1 MAWRIVVIDHVGSP
15 LNYAGLLAGC
25 RFDRLEWV
33 SGAPGRLRECK
44 GDLLIAS
51 ALGDGSAPIELF
63 RWLLASPVTMP
74 VFAIVPEHAD
84 DELLRITARMA
95 ADFAVWPARPEEIH
109 HRVARILGAPHG
121 EVDAVAD
128 RLSDE
133 VSLRQLVGRDPAFL
147 HVIAQIPLV
156 ARSNRPVLITGETG
170 TGKELCARA
179 IHHLGRR
186 RDCPFIAVDCGAFP
200 DSLFDNELFGH
211 TRGAFTDAY
220 REQKGLVAMAEGG
233 TLFLDEVDSL
243 SPSSQAKLLRF
254 LQERTY
260 RPLGADRFLL
270 ADVNVL
276 AATNRDLDELV
287 REKRFRAD
295 LFFRLSVLR
304 MHMPPLRDRR
314 DDIPM
319 LARHFLDTLCADEGI
334 ARKTLAPATLVAMQ
348 RTDWPGNVRE
358 LYNIVQRAFVF
369 ADGPQVLPAHI
380 TAARTGVEEPAAPQD
395 GGFRAARAR
404 AIEVFERE

>member
-1 MAWRIVVIDHVGSP
+1 MARYIAWASYEGNRKYRAERHLLDTQRSSHADGSHTDGSPGREIGNTPMAWRIVVIDHVGSP

-63 RWLLASPVTMP
+63 RWLLANPVPMP

-109 HRVARILGAPHG
+109 HRVARILGAPHS

-133 VSLRQLVGRDPAFL
+133 VSLRQLVGRDPGFL

-186 RDCPFIAVDCGAFP
+186 RDYPFVAVDCGAFP
-200 DSLFDNELFGH
+200 DSLFENELFGH
-211 TRGAFTDAY
+211 DPRRVHRRPPGTERARRDGRGRHAVPRRDRLA
-220 REQKGLVAMAEGG
+220 VAVGAG
-233 TLFLDEVDSL
+233 
-243 SPSSQAKLLRF
+243 QAPAL
-254 LQERTY
+254 
-260 RPLGADRFLL
+260 PAGAD
-270 ADVNVL
+270 
-276 AATNRDLDELV
+276 
-287 REKRFRAD
+287 
-295 LFFRLSVLR
+295 
-304 MHMPPLRDRR
+304 
-314 DDIPM
+314 
-319 LARHFLDTLCADEGI
+319 
-334 ARKTLAPATLVAMQ
+334 
-348 RTDWPGNVRE
+348 
-358 LYNIVQRAFVF
+358 
-369 ADGPQVLPAHI
+369 LPAARRPTGSARGRERPRRP
-380 TAARTGVEEPAAPQD
+380 TAIWTSSCVRSSSAPTSTS
-395 GGFRAARAR
+395 G
-404 AIEVFERE
+404 